1 MEGNNEIRLCKADMI
16 RAVEY
21 WLNEVL
27 LRDEVQ
33 VVDVKEL
40 TNDSVFSIRVKTP
53 ERTWA
58 KKEGSES

>member
-1 MEGNNEIRLCKADMI
+1 MEGDNEIRLCKADMM

-21 WLNEVL
+21 WLNEML

-40 TNDSVFSIRVKTP
+40 TNDNVFSIRVKTP
-53 ERTWA
+53 ESRA
-58 KKEGSES
+58 SQKGR